1 MFNNLRLA
9 QGTNLKFYT
18 SLLKGLQLKVRKFL
32 RLVPTFIEVTGEK
45 LVGGASPPPPP
56 PHYPP
61 ILNRVKIEVCLIK

>member
-9 QGTNLKFYT
+9 QGTNLRFYT

-45 LVGGASPPPPP
+45 LVGGASPPPL
-56 PHYPP
+56 PH
-61 ILNRVKIEVCLIK
+61 LTTLLS